1 MPSTH
6 YETLGVKENASEDEI
21 KKAFRKLSMKYHPDR
36 PGGDPNKFKEINN
49 AYGAIGEKEAREKY
63 DMERKMGRGFPGVR
77 MGGMGGIDPFEMMFN
92 MGGGGFPFG
101 MAGGGPGGP
110 NIRIFQNGREVHR
123 GDQKPASIN
132 IAIQIRFEDSY
143 KGIKKVLQLERWV
156 MEGGTRKTEREA
168 IYFDIPP
175 GIDNNEII
183 ELKNKG
189 HVKSE
194 TCKGDVK
201 IQVRI
206 LNNSS
211 FNRNGMNLIYKKKI
225 TMKESLCGFT
235 FVIQHIDGKVYTI
248 NNTNGKVI
256 YTGYKK
262 TIPKLG
268 MKRSG
273 DVGDLV
279 IEFEVEYPEMISE
292 EQMKLLKDIL

>member
-1 MPSTH
+1 MPTH
-6 YETLGVKENASEDEI
+6 YETLGVKEDSSEDEI

-49 AYGAIGEKEAREKY
+49 AYGIIGEKESREKY
-63 DMERKMGRGFPGVR
+63 NMERTMGGGFPGMR
-77 MGGMGGIDPFEMMFN
+77 MGGMDPFEMMFN
-92 MGGGGFPFG
+92 MAGGGGGGGFPFG
-101 MAGGGPGGP
+101 MAGGGP
-110 NIRIFQNGREVHR
+110 NVRIFQNGREVHR
-123 GDQKPASIN
+123 GNQKPASIN
-132 IAIQIRFEDSY
+132 IAIQIRFDDAY
-143 KGIKKVLQLERWV
+143 KGVKKVLQLERWV

-189 HVKSE
+189 HIKSE
-194 TCKGDVK
+194 NCKGDVK

-206 LNNSS
+206 LNNTS
-211 FNRNGMNLIYKKKI
+211 FHRNGMNMIYKKKI
-225 TMKESLCGFT
+225 NMKESLCGFS
-235 FVIQHIDGKVYTI
+235 FVIQHIDGKVYTV

-273 DVGDLV
+273 DVGDLI

-292 EQMKLLKDIL
+292 EQMKLLRDIL